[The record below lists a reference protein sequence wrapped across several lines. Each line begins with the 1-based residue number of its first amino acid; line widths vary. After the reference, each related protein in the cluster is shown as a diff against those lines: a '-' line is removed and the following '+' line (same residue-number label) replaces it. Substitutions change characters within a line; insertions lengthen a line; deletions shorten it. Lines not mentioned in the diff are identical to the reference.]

1 MPYQKTKE
9 GRLVNE
15 ITLGDGYPLS
25 NDKQPLKVGGEASII
40 NVSSPTPDGSVDG
53 EVEVKGKLRAKDTF
67 IQGDLKVF
75 SDSDTSPQFR
85 FESRAGQNCQLQ
97 VKSAANT
104 LTQLQLN
111 NNQGSW
117 YLKRL

>member
-53 EVEVKGKLRAKDTF
+53 EVEVKGKLKAKDTF

-75 SDSDTSPQFR
+75 
-85 FESRAGQNCQLQ
+85 
-97 VKSAANT
+97 
-104 LTQLQLN
+104 
-111 NNQGSW
+111 
-117 YLKRL
+117 